1 MNDSFFYSYAI
12 PLLWESDPVV
22 FCVLAGMTLI
32 VIVIAIVD
40 FANRETLRLAIP
52 LLVGMMA
59 FDMVVS
65 SMSRDYSLDEAQAVS
80 SHYGVQARSVVCPQG
95 AGDDGCVAYTDAGG
109 DYVVLKVTSGD
120 YGDGGRQVTTK
131 RVNDGPWPVTST
143 KEESK

>member
-1 MNDSFFYSYAI
+1 MSDTFFYSYAI

-22 FCVLAGMTLI
+22 FFILAGMTLI

-80 SHYGVQARSVVCPQG
+80 SYYGVQARSV
-95 AGDDGCVAYTDAGG
+95 AYTDAEG
-109 DYVVLKVTSGD
+109 DYVVLKVTSSD

-143 KEESK
+143 REESK

>member
-1 MNDSFFYSYAI
+1 MDTFFYSYAI
-12 PLLWESDPVV
+12 PWLWESDPVV

-32 VIVIAIVD
+32 VIVVAIVD

-80 SHYGVQARSVVCPQG
+80 SHYGVQARSVACPEQVG
-95 AGDDGCVAYTDAGG
+95 GDGCVAYTGAEG
-109 DYVVLKVTSGD
+109 DYVVLKVASSD
-120 YGDGGRQVTTK
+120 YKNGGRQVVTK
-131 RVNDGPWPVTST
+131 RVNDGPWPVTSNW
-143 KEESK
+143 KESK

>member
-1 MNDSFFYSYAI
+1 MSDTFFYSYAI

-22 FCVLAGMTLI
+22 FFILAGMTLI
-32 VIVIAIVD
+32 VIVIAIAD

-80 SHYGVQARSVVCPQG
+80 SYYGVQARSV
-95 AGDDGCVAYTDAGG
+95 AYTDAEG
-109 DYVVLKVTSGD
+109 DYVVLKVTSSD

-143 KEESK
+143 REESK